1 MHSFGFLSPGIS
13 RRLSW
18 IAITIQI
25 ALFVLL
31 LQYSQGRQ
39 HGMPSLSVSTKKRQ
53 THRIL
58 TYITTHLSSQHH
70 DFIKDC
76 WPSLLK
82 KLALFQRSDFMIL
95 ITAENR
101 PSMSEMNLIHSVF
114 AKPDVAI
121 QMRPNPGY
129 QEGAILALVEAYRNR
144 WFEDYDWVVRVNPD
158 VVIRDDTFLL
168 QTMEDDSVSGIFDDC
183 LEKACPAGRKCV
195 DRLIHT
201 DFFAIRPSAISRDEV
216 LRLASTNAEN
226 MATQAFSG
234 IVRNGSDAWLPNT
247 GPHHGECRVMGK
259 LSPVVHDH
267 NASIIS
273 CMAYP

>member
-1 MHSFGFLSPGIS
+1 
-13 RRLSW
+13 
-18 IAITIQI
+18 
-25 ALFVLL
+25 
-31 LQYSQGRQ
+31 
-39 HGMPSLSVSTKKRQ
+39 
-53 THRIL
+53 
-58 TYITTHLSSQHH
+58 
-70 DFIKDC
+70 
-76 WPSLLK
+76 
-82 KLALFQRSDFMIL
+82 MIL

-201 DFFAIRPSAISRDEV
+201 DFFAIRPSAISRDEDSSV
-216 LRLASTNAEN
+216 FRHSEKRFRRVVAKHGPAPRRMQGDGE
-226 MATQAFSG
+226 
-234 IVRNGSDAWLPNT
+234 IVTRCP
-247 GPHHGECRVMGK
+247 
-259 LSPVVHDH
+259 
-267 NASIIS
+267 
-273 CMAYP
+273 